1 MMAESPSLYFRIAK
15 LLAQPL
21 ADMHSLGAVP
31 ARDHDPLG
39 LFGSNTSPVRA
50 LESVTVRLIPM
61 INSFRVPQSTT
72 RRWWTSFTGAEL
84 EREVT
89 YFHACAGLEQLAA
102 NGIGLTREVEI
113 LLLHTVQEEQL
124 IAADIAELG
133 ETVAAA
139 QAVLEQKYATAR
151 QEAWFKEAGA
161 DYWARFSRRAENL
174 NSLLTSMQMTQAQF
188 GLAKAQAQSALDR
201 FSEVVDVLIPL
212 WRQRTG
218 MDLFSRKNTT
228 PEVL

>member
-1 MMAESPSLYFRIAK
+1 MSESSHLSLRIAK

-21 ADMHSLGAVP
+21 DDIRSLGAVP

-39 LFGSNTSPVRA
+39 LFGRDTSPVRA
-50 LESVTVRLIPM
+50 LAAVTEQLIPM
-61 INSFRVPQSTT
+61 INSFRTPQSSP
-72 RRWWTSFTGAEL
+72 RRWWTAFTGAEL

-102 NGIGLTREVEI
+102 SGVGLARKVET
-113 LLLHTVQEEQL
+113 LLLHTAQEEQH
-124 IAADIAELG
+124 IAADMVVLG

-139 QAVLEQKYATAR
+139 QAVLGEKYAATR
-151 QEAWFKEAGA
+151 QEAWFKDAGA
-161 DYWARFSRRAENL
+161 DYWSRFSRRAENL

-188 GLAKAQAQSALDR
+188 GLAKAQAQTALDR

-218 MDLFSRKNTT
+218 MDLFSRNNAT
-228 PEVL
+228 PEAL

>member
-1 MMAESPSLYFRIAK
+1 MMSESSFIDLRIAK

-21 ADMHSLGAVP
+21 DDMRSLGAVP
-31 ARDHDPLG
+31 ARDHKLLD
-39 LFGSNTSPVRA
+39 LFGSDASPVRA
-50 LESVTVRLIPM
+50 LESVTIRLIPM
-61 INSFRVPQSTT
+61 INSFRIPQSTT
-72 RRWWTSFTGAEL
+72 RRWWISFTGAEL

-89 YFHACAGLEQLAA
+89 YFHACASLEQLAA
-102 NGIGLTREVEI
+102 HGVALIREVEI
-113 LLLHTVQEEQL
+113 LLLHTVEEERL
-124 IAADIAELG
+124 IATDIAELG

-139 QAVLEQKYATAR
+139 QAVLEQKYAMAR

-161 DYWARFSRRAENL
+161 NYWYRFSRRAENL

-188 GLAKAQAQSALDR
+188 GLIKSSAQSALDR

-218 MDLFSRKNTT
+218 IDLFNRKNAT